1 MLKNKFIWAALITPL
16 IFGCNKFVDVNQN
29 PNNPLSVP
37 PSTVLPTTTLG
48 IAFANAN
55 ALGQVTS
62 LLMQYNAGSANQAAN
77 NYDIFDIDNQL
88 DNQWNSEIYGS
99 AGTLN
104 NLQTL
109 IEQNQATNPA
119 YSGIAKLEKAYII
132 SIATDLWGDVPYSQA
147 GQGLKF
153 PQPRFDKQE
162 DIYQGNTT
170 LGIQSL
176 FDLVKEGIA
185 DLDKPS
191 TLKPGNDDLVYKG
204 DLAKWKRVG
213 NSLLLKFALTISN
226 RNPTLAKSTIES
238 VLTGNNYINSNL
250 LDFEVPF
257 GTTQGN
263 QNPHYSFN
271 NVNRTTDMMLSS
283 RFLALSRSL
292 NDTVR
297 LAKFYT
303 KPTGNFV
310 AIANGSTQTQTPPPQ
325 ANRSRYNVYIT
336 GASGEAPVRLLTNF
350 QVQFIL
356 AESALILGTPG
367 DPNAYY
373 QAGIRANM
381 LKVGMTPAEVD
392 AYFADNPGVVTLSG
406 TTEQKR
412 AQIITQKYIALV
424 GNAIESYN
432 DYRRT
437 GYPVLTLPLNTTGDN
452 PNVIPK
458 RLPYTPNEL
467 TRNPMAPNPR
477 PKTDVKVWWAL

>member
-1 MLKNKFIWAALITPL
+1 MKYKIACLLLFTTL
-16 IFGCNKFVDVNQN
+16 FFSCNKFVDVNQN
-29 PNNPLSVP
+29 PNNPAEVP
-37 PSTVLPTTTLG
+37 PATLLPTTTLG

-55 ALGQVTS
+55 ALSQVTS
-62 LLMQYNAGSANQAAN
+62 LLIQHNAGSLNQAAN

-88 DNQWNSEIYGS
+88 DNQWNSEIYGG

-104 NLQTL
+104 NLQIL
-109 IEQNQATNPA
+109 IEQNATTNPA
-119 YSGIAKLEKAYII
+119 YAGIAKLEKAYII

-147 GQGLKF
+147 GQGLRF

-162 DIYQGNTT
+162 DIYQGNAT

-191 TLKPGNDDLVYKG
+191 IFKPGADDLVYKG
-204 DLAKWKRVG
+204 DLAKWKSVG
-213 NSLLLKFALTISN
+213 NTLLLKFALQISN
-226 RNPTLAKSTIES
+226 RNPALAKSTIES
-238 VLTGNNYINSNL
+238 VLAGNNYINTNT

-271 NVNRTTDMMLSS
+271 NVNRTNDLMLSS
-283 RFLALSRSL
+283 RFLALSKSL
-292 NDTVR
+292 NDTIR
-297 LAKFYT
+297 LSKFYT
-303 KPTGNFV
+303 KPTGTFV
-310 AIANGSTQTQTPPPQ
+310 AINNGSAISTTPPPQ
-325 ANRSRYNVYIT
+325 ATRSRYNVYVT

-350 QVQFIL
+350 GVQFIL
-356 AESALILGTPG
+356 AEAALILNTPG

-373 QAGIRANM
+373 QAGIRASM
-381 LKVGMTPAEVD
+381 QKVGMTTAEID
-392 AYFADNPGVVTLSG
+392 NYFATNPAVVTLSG

-412 AQIITQKYIALV
+412 QQIIIQKYIAWV
-424 GNAIESYN
+424 GNAIEAYN

-437 GYPVLTLPLNTTGDN
+437 GYPSLTLPLNTTGDN

-467 TRNPMAPNPR
+467 TRNPNAPNPR